1 MSFDHEMPSPA
12 QAELEERVAREIE
25 EDLARGRTFRTNP
38 PPASRTEYR
47 AVNHRTVYVDGMPR
61 EIHDLQRVNV

>member
-25 EDLARGRTFRTNP
+25 EDLARGRTFRTTP
-38 PPASRTEYR
+38 PPASRKEYR
-47 AVNHRTVYVDGMPR
+47 RVNQRTVYADGMPK
-61 EIHDLQRVNV
+61 EIWDLQMVEV